1 MFAPVTKEASS
12 PSTDPA
18 EINEMDA
25 DDDDDERS
33 DTLNSPRDDGEHS
46 KRLDS
51 KRSRDDEEDL
61 SRSERKRNREKSRR
75 NALNDRLEALAAL
88 LYKIDPKLKSGKGEQ
103 AIMNRVNLIQSAVQT
118 LQRIHG
124 ENEERKLA
132 ITDLTDSGN
141 GKVGQVSLCPVY
153 LGLNDWSPTFAY
165 ARVVSTWNE

>member
-1 MFAPVTKEASS
+1 MPASVTKEESPPSS
-12 PSTDPA
+12 DPA

-25 DDDDDERS
+25 DDDDDDERS

-46 KRLDS
+46 KRPDS

-88 LYKIDPKLKSGKGEQ
+88 LYKIDPALKSGKGDQ

-118 LQRIHG
+118 LQRIHT
-124 ENEERKLA
+124 ENEDRKLA
-132 ITDLTDSGN
+132 ITDLTDGGS
-141 GKVGQVSLCPVY
+141 GKVGQVSQWIRL
-153 LGLNDWSPTFAY
+153 
-165 ARVVSTWNE
+165 